1 MIKRNLVLIGL
12 PGSGKST
19 VSALLSRHLGWP
31 LLDTDE
37 MVVQREGR
45 TIPEIFACEGE
56 DYFRRVETVCARE
69 AAGTEEAVI
78 ATGGGIVLR
87 EENMTALRSSG
98 LVCFLHRGAAEIAE
112 GLDISG
118 RPLLREGRE
127 KIYRLARER
136 DALYRK
142 YADAVVSEKTPEA
155 AAEAV
160 LYALAAAEPEKGE
173 M

>member
-56 DYFRRVETVCARE
+56 DYFRRVE
-69 AAGTEEAVI
+69 
-78 ATGGGIVLR
+78 
-87 EENMTALRSSG
+87 NMPALRRSG
-98 LVCFLHRGAAEIAE
+98 FVCFLDRGAAEIAE

>member
-1 MIKRNLVLIGL
+1 M
-12 PGSGKST
+12 
-19 VSALLSRHLGWP
+19 
-31 LLDTDE
+31 
-37 MVVQREGR
+37 
-45 TIPEIFACEGE
+45 
-56 DYFRRVETVCARE
+56 
-69 AAGTEEAVI
+69 
-78 ATGGGIVLR
+78 LR
-87 EENMTALRSSG
+87 EENMTALRRSG
-98 LVCFLHRGAAEIAE
+98 FVCFLDRGAAEIAE

-142 YADAVVSEKTPEA
+142 YADVVVSEKTPEA

>member
-19 VSALLSRHLGWP
+19 VSALLSRRLGWP

-69 AAGTEEAVI
+69 AAGTEETVI
-78 ATGGGIVLR
+78 ATGK
-87 EENMTALRSSG
+87 
-98 LVCFLHRGAAEIAE
+98 HDGAAQKR
-112 GLDISG
+112 LC
-118 RPLLREGRE
+118 LL
-127 KIYRLARER
+127 
-136 DALYRK
+136 
-142 YADAVVSEKTPEA
+142 P
-155 AAEAV
+155 
-160 LYALAAAEPEKGE
+160 
-173 M
+173 